1 MSLECPS
8 VAAADADVN
17 LEIIDAAHRLVGES
31 GLASLTIERLAEAAG
46 TSRMTLHRRG
56 INRRTVVD
64 ALVHRAAEAYIGA
77 LWPALTAPG
86 PGAERLAMAL
96 EAICATA
103 DDHLALLAGL
113 FAAPDSPFHGAAGGR
128 GGRETDDLFV
138 GPLARLL
145 RDGALDGS
153 LTSVPDPD
161 DTAAVMFNLVGW
173 GYVHLRYAQGWPS
186 SRARPAAIRFAL
198 ASVRASS

>member
-1 MSLECPS
+1 MSS
-8 VAAADADVN
+8 VAANDPHIAP
-17 LEIIDAAHRLVGES
+17 EIVAAAQALIGEY
-31 GLASLTIERLAEAAG
+31 GLSAFTIERLAEVAG

-56 INRRTVVD
+56 INRLAVLD
-64 ALVHRAAEAYIGA
+64 ALVHRAGEAYVDA

-113 FAAPDSPFHGAAGGR
+113 FAAPDSPFHAAAGDQD
-128 GGRETDDLFV
+128 GRETDDFFV

-153 LTSVPDPD
+153 LASVPDPD

-173 GYVHLRYAQGWPS
+173 GYIHLRHAQGWPA
-186 SRARPAAIRFAL
+186 SRARPAVISFAL
-198 ASVRASS
+198 ASIAVPSG